1 MFFYFFFLSFAFL
14 PFYVERSFNYSEERQ
29 EHQKTSTKPQFMS
42 SKNIKSSP
50 VLKSITS
57 LKRTFKE
64 TFLKFLKKRSEKLY
78 FESYTLAYRW
88 LRSELRNQWKS
99 FFFTCQTIVQ
109 IFGYYIKFSKG
120 RIKTSVAIEMFKTE
134 NQWKTPLV
142 VSATDGMHVFKAPVS
157 ESWHDYYWSIQRY
170 SINTQAV
177 AGYNLQFIDIATGF
191 PGSIHDSWVLRNSAL
206 NQRAKNNEMLLE
218 PKVNVRGYRTSPT
231 LLGNGINL
239 LEHSTEPSWTFPWML
254 KGQHSLQF
262 SKRF

>member
-1 MFFYFFFLSFAFL
+1 
-14 PFYVERSFNYSEERQ
+14 
-29 EHQKTSTKPQFMS
+29 MS
-42 SKNIKSSP
+42 SKNIKSRP

-57 LKRTFKE
+57 LKRTFK
-64 TFLKFLKKRSEKLY
+64 FLKNRSEKLY
-78 FESYTLAYRW
+78 FESYTSAYRW
-88 LRSELRNQWKS
+88 LRSVLRNQSKS

-177 AGYNLQFIDIATGF
+177 AGYNLQLIDIATGF

-231 LLGNGINL
+231 LLGNGVNL